1 MPFYEYECS
10 KCSHEF
16 ETFKTIAEYDAPLK
30 EECPSCY
37 KIGYIDRIVY
47 SSGFVAPER
56 LEATGGCRKVPKE
69 FNNLLKNMKKN
80 AGPKSTIGVH
90 E

>member
-1 MPFYEYECS
+1 MPVYLYECS
-10 KCSHEF
+10 ECTHQF
-16 ETFKTIAEYDAPLK
+16 EQFRTIAQYDMPLK
-30 EECPSCY
+30 EVCPSCF
-37 KIGYIDRIVY
+37 KFGYISRIVY
-47 SSGFVAPER
+47 TSGFVAPER

-69 FNNLLKNMKKN
+69 FNSLLKNMKKN

>member
-1 MPFYEYECS
+1 MPVYLYECDEC
-10 KCSHEF
+10 KHQF
-16 ETFKTIAEYDAPLK
+16 EEFKTIAKYDEPLVDP
-30 EECPSCY
+30 CPSCY
-37 KIGYIDRIVY
+37 KVGYIDRIVY
-47 SSGFVAPER
+47 TSGFVAPER

-69 FNNLLKNMKKN
+69 FNSLLKNMKKN

>member
-1 MPFYEYECS
+1 MPVYNYECDE
-10 KCSHEF
+10 CSHQFEEF
-16 ETFKTIAEYDAPLK
+16 KIIADYDIPLG
-30 EECPSCY
+30 EACPSCF
-37 KIGYIDRIVY
+37 KVGYIYRTVCT
-47 SSGFVAPER
+47 SGFVAPER

-69 FNNLLKNMKKN
+69 FNNLLKNMKRN